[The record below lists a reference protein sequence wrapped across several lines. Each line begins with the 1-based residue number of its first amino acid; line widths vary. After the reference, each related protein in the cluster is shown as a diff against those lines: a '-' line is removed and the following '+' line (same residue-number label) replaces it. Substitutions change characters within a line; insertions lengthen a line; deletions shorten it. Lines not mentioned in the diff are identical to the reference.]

1 MLELFLL
8 IVGVACLLWFRDSFK
23 IASKSMEE
31 ASKVN
36 YEKALYETSQKRQN
50 LFEQVSKDLEKRGLD
65 SYASHHELLKLI
77 NKDDH
82 YER

>member
-8 IVGVACLLWFRDSFK
+8 ISGLVCLVWFKDSFK
-23 IASKSMEE
+23 IASKSME
-31 ASKVN
+31 ASSKVS
-36 YEKALYETSQKRQN
+36 YEKALYETSQKRQK
-50 LFEQVSKDLEKRGLD
+50 LFEEVTKDLEKRGLD

-77 NKDDH
+77 NKDDP

>member
-8 IVGVACLLWFRDSFK
+8 IVGVACLIWFRDSFK

-31 ASKVN
+31 SSKVH
-36 YEKALYETSQKRQN
+36 YEKSLYETSQKRQN
-50 LFEQVSKDLEKRGLD
+50 LFEEVTEDLDKRGLE
-65 SYASHHELLKLI
+65 SYASHRDLIKLI
-77 NKDDH
+77 NKDDY